1 MNSKCALT
9 LQKCALPKVPG
20 HCWLRLGSSAISMVC
35 PDVCPEKS
43 RLRRECARRGGVPS
57 GPILRYIQVLQVIY
71 MIVYVCIF
79 DRVVRIGS
87 PRRPAHTRARAAWG
101 SHTREAPPMPAP
113 GAPTR
118 RCRWVCL
125 LVVACS
131 SASAA
136 APRPNIVAVV
146 RAGRR
151 PPPAARPCRRRAG
164 ATLQLALT
172 CSRKLPPNLTASIFA
187 VAGYSWRMTW
197 GFTTRLCTI
206 RRPRPRTCSS

>member
-1 MNSKCALT
+1 MYI
-9 LQKCALPKVPG
+9 
-20 HCWLRLGSSAISMVC
+20 R
-35 PDVCPEKS
+35 S
-43 RLRRECARRGGVPS
+43 RGEDRIAARGGQPAATR
-57 GPILRYIQVLQVIY
+57 GP
-71 MIVYVCIF
+71 
-79 DRVVRIGS
+79 
-87 PRRPAHTRARAAWG
+87 AAWG

-151 PPPAARPCRRRAG
+151 PPPAARPCTHPRAHAHPRAPTCAHVRPRARA